1 MSTPRSVQSVKSVK
15 FHCSPFLAC
24 VCVRLCT
31 NYSMISVIRGR
42 RECNG
47 FSLTS
52 PTTLIWEGLR
62 YGALRCVSLISGM
75 LGMYARPALT
85 SARKHASEPRHIV
98 HRVAA
103 RLHTL
108 LVKAHPA
115 QTRRVGERYA
125 ATAVS
130 TPRFCGAGSR
140 KHSPAHGTD
149 CTPLHGSRDRTG
161 PTYPAPA
168 CNHGCG
174 RRCGTIAGKV
184 TAQSRHSGKKPLAA
198 QWLLGAQRI
207 NNPQLTARADHD

>member
-85 SARKHASEPRHIV
+85 SAHRQASEPRHNV
-98 HRVAA
+98 HPAPA
-103 RLHTL
+103 RLHVVR
-108 LVKAHPA
+108 VKAYPA
-115 QTRRVGERYA
+115 QTRRIGERCA

-130 TPRFCGAGSR
+130 TSRFCGAGRSMHR
-140 KHSPAHGTD
+140 ILN
-149 CTPLHGSRDRTG
+149 PLHPRNRLSRNPIFRRGHIWVTTG
-161 PTYPAPA
+161 PVVHP
-168 CNHGCG
+168 
-174 RRCGTIAGKV
+174 
-184 TAQSRHSGKKPLAA
+184 
-198 QWLLGAQRI
+198 
-207 NNPQLTARADHD
+207 